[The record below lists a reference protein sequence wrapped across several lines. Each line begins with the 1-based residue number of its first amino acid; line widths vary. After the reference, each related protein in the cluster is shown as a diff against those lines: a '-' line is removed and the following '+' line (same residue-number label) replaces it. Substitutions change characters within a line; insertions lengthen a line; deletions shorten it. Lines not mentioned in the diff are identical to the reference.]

1 MSSNL
6 KSVQKPDI
14 NKKRSN
20 VLKEKSQ
27 DQGINLN
34 EVSKTYY
41 LGSIVVKALESVS
54 VTIPKNKF
62 VIILGP
68 SGSGKTT
75 LLNVIGALDVASD
88 GNVNV
93 LNKEITNFSRKQLSK
108 FRRQHLGFIFQFF
121 NLIPSLTAL
130 ENVEFALQIQ
140 GKKKTELIAQNAL
153 KSVGLKERMGHF
165 PSEMSGGEQQRVAIA
180 RALAKSPE
188 ILLADEPTGE
198 LDYETGIKILELL
211 RNVVTNGKTVLMV
224 THNAEIAKIA
234 DVIIRLR
241 SGKIIETQINE
252 NPINPMDLKW

>member
-6 KSVQKPDI
+6 KSVQI
-14 NKKRSN
+14 TNANKKQSTISN
-20 VLKEKSQ
+20 EISL
-27 DQGINLN
+27 DQGIKLMG
-34 EVSKTYY
+34 VSKTYH

-54 VTIPKNKF
+54 VTIPQNKF

-75 LLNVIGALDVASD
+75 LLNVIGALDVAS
-88 GNVNV
+88 GGEVNV
-93 LNKEITNFSRKQLSK
+93 LDKEITNFSRKQLSK

-153 KSVGLKERMGHF
+153 KSVGLMERMGHF

-241 SGKIIETQINE
+241 SGKIIETQIND

>member
-1 MSSNL
+1 M
-6 KSVQKPDI
+6 
-14 NKKRSN
+14 
-20 VLKEKSQ
+20 
-27 DQGINLN
+27 
-34 EVSKTYY
+34 
-41 LGSIVVKALESVS
+41 
-54 VTIPKNKF
+54 
-62 VIILGP
+62 
-68 SGSGKTT
+68 
-75 LLNVIGALDVASD
+75 
-88 GNVNV
+88 
-93 LNKEITNFSRKQLSK
+93 
-108 FRRQHLGFIFQFF
+108 GFIFQLF

-153 KSVGLKERMGHF
+153 KSVGLMERMGHF

-241 SGKIIETQINE
+241 SGKIIEVQIND